1 MPMDPRKRA
10 MHGSRRGKVGEDLT
24 AAAKNVG
31 PLAASFVPGVGEA
44 MDAKDLYSSVKGGD
58 WLGAGLSAG
67 ALGLGLIPGVGDAA
81 AAGLRSAK
89 QFGRGVKMAAK
100 GNPYGK
106 HAMKGALGIGRQ
118 AKGPLAPEI
127 AYATNKFMDPIPN
140 LSKKEEIAAGLLGPG
155 ERGRRIVAD
164 MKREFADPSLSTG
177 EVFQPQK
184 LRDKLPG
191 PYRPGGDDLWYKRY
205 QTPEGDYVHSTYGG
219 GRPRN
224 VLGGTER
231 NMTKPY
237 DQTVGGQRRPST
249 EFETVTKAMVAEGD
263 TRPQAMMKDLVAPLG
278 APKAAAGAGP
288 VEQLMAKQGWSKEKA
303 ERMAKIMGLI

>member
-10 MHGSRRGKVGEDLT
+10 MHGSRRGKVGEDLA

-89 QFGRGVKMAAK
+89 QFGRGMKMAAK

-127 AYATNKFMDPIPN
+127 AYATNKFMDPLPR
-140 LSKKEEIAAGLLGPG
+140 LSKKERDIANMMGGDETAQ
-155 ERGRRIVAD
+155 RIAVD
-164 MKREFADPSLSTG
+164 MGREFADPSLAVGKTLPTTHVRPKTG
-177 EVFQPQK
+177 GTKTSFQDSKGKTYPAGTGSHP
-184 LRDKLPG
+184 LS
-191 PYRPGGDDLWYKRY
+191 YKAY
-205 QTPEGDYVHSTYGG
+205 QTPEGDYVHALYNPDQGKIA
-219 GRPRN
+219 N
-224 VLGGTER
+224 LLGGTR
-231 NMTKPY
+231 
-237 DQTVGGQRRPST
+237 
-249 EFETVTKAMVAEGD
+249 
-263 TRPQAMMKDLVAPLG
+263 
-278 APKAAAGAGP
+278 
-288 VEQLMAKQGWSKEKA
+288 
-303 ERMAKIMGLI
+303 